1 MVENSN
7 TNFIVQIV
15 FFYLLVF
22 NILYDTSM
30 LLHLT
35 RKVLSKRLFRLF
47 KATVN
52 LCLTFNPLI
61 KIRRLN
67 TVLWFS
73 VAYYTGLKNIR
84 SIALGVQKA

>member
-30 LLHLT
+30 LHLT

-47 KATVN
+47 KATVY
-52 LCLTFNPLI
+52 LCLTFNHLI

-73 VAYYTGLKNIR
+73 MAYYTGLKNIR
-84 SIALGVQKA
+84 SIALGVRKA